1 MSYLPKSSAVSGL
14 VYGIVVGGHDADA
27 PTDYSGNIRVYFPSI
42 HGKDVNVKHLAY
54 SPRLMSPTR
63 AAQQEFPGG
72 LDPGSL
78 VVAMKDTGSN
88 QCQIIG
94 LANDLNNNDQTIEG
108 NMSLLQN
115 IAMYLTMPIQV
126 LPPPE
131 SYETVEGGARVRR
144 IREKDQL
151 WNHGM
156 TKGLPTHG
164 AMYNMA
170 GMTIPKV
177 ASVATAVQ
185 SFDNLISSSMM
196 GNLPGAVMSLGVLL
210 SSILNN
216 KNNSKKLY
224 GGMNP
229 STIAAFN
236 SMSYLIQSVEQK
248 EGAGFMTG
256 TRVNSDVYTTNAIG
270 LLGQA
275 TGIGGLVNTFQRLQY
290 DTSLFGLGS
299 LAPVITPLT
308 TSAGTVYRSYS
319 PSGQMMTYTPLAV
332 ATAAKA
338 VATLLG
344 GGSTFPSI
352 IPGQNFFGSGAG
364 TMSQMF
370 QFMPPQARAAAFTMM
385 TALQASQSLQNIAQ
399 GGRVNVTGGNPIQR
413 MFPGI

>member
-1 MSYLPKSSAVSGL
+1 MSYLPKSSAASGL

-115 IAMYLTMPIQV
+115 IAMYLTMNIQV
-126 LPPPE
+126 QPPPE
-131 SYETVEGGARVRR
+131 AYETVEGGARVRR
-144 IREKDQL
+144 IREKGQL

-185 SFDNLISSSMM
+185 SFDNLISASMM

-256 TRVNSDVYTTNAIG
+256 TRVNSDVYTANAIG

-275 TGIGGLVNTFQRLQY
+275 TGIAGLVNTFQRLQY

-299 LAPVITPLT
+299 LAPVITPLV
-308 TSAGTVYRSYS
+308 TSSGTVYRSYS
-319 PSGQMMTYTPLAV
+319 PSGKMMTFTPLAV
-332 ATAAKA
+332 VTAAKV

-344 GGSTFPSI
+344 GESSFPSI

-370 QFMPPQARAAAFTMM
+370 QFMPPQARQAAFTMM

>member
-1 MSYLPKSSAVSGL
+1 MTYLPKSSAASGL

-27 PTDYSGNIRVYFPSI
+27 PTDYSGNLRVYFPTI

-94 LANDLNNNDQTIEG
+94 LANDLNNNDTTIEG

-115 IAMYLTMPIQV
+115 IAMYLTLPIQIM
-126 LPPPE
+126 PPPTT
-131 SYETVEGGARVRR
+131 YETSEGGARVRK
-144 IREKDQL
+144 IKEKDQL

-156 TKGLPTHG
+156 TRGLPTHA

-170 GMTIPKV
+170 GMPLPRV
-177 ASVATAVQ
+177 SSVATALQ
-185 SFDNLISSSMM
+185 SFDNMINNSMM
-196 GNLPGAVMSLGVLL
+196 GNLPGAVMSLGMLI

-216 KNNSKKLY
+216 KKNNKKLY
-224 GGMNP
+224 
-229 STIAAFN
+229 STMSPQTALAFT
-236 SMSYLIQSVEQK
+236 SMSYLLQSVEQK

-256 TRVNSDVYTTNAIG
+256 TRVNSDVYTANAIG

-275 TGIGGLVNTFQRLQY
+275 TGVGQLVNTFQRLQY

-299 LAPVITPLT
+299 LAPVVTPMT
-308 TSAGTVYRSYS
+308 TPYGTTYRSFS
-319 PSGQMMTYTPLAV
+319 PSGQMMTYTPPAV
-332 ATAAKA
+332 AAAA
-338 VATLLG
+338 LVVNTLLG
-344 GGSTFPSI
+344 SSSGFPGV
-352 IPGQNFFGSGAG
+352 IPGQNFFGAASGIMGGMYGRLPPGAAG
-364 TMSQMF
+364 N
-370 QFMPPQARAAAFTMM
+370 ARAMM
-385 TALQASQSLQNIAQ
+385 QILSSTPALQIINQAARTVVQ
-399 GGRVNVTGGNPIQR
+399 GGNPIQK